1 MEIKTLEELLVI
13 MKCSG
18 KTPNCI
24 GRNCIECR
32 AELLLKYFD
41 IKLKDEFIK

>member
-1 MEIKTLEELLVI
+1 MKIKTLEELFVI
-13 MKCSG
+13 MKCGG
-18 KTPNCI
+18 KTSNCI
-24 GRNCIECR
+24 GRDCIECR